1 MKTNGKATNII
12 LAAAVALLAYLCIGS
27 IAAPMRFDSERQ
39 RREKAVK
46 QRLLKIRAAEERHRA
61 ATGRYC
67 GSADS
72 LVAGGWLADSLRHI
86 PYSNGKN
93 FRLST
98 ATTVSRSGKEVPL
111 MECGAEYADYLD
123 GLDENSIA
131 RLTDEA
137 YAAGR
142 YPGLRIG
149 SLTEANGN
157 AGNWEAGN

>member
-1 MKTNGKATNII
+1 MKTNGKATDII

-27 IAAPMRFDSERQ
+27 IATPMRFDSERL

-46 QRLLKIRAAEERHRA
+46 QRLLKIRAAEKRHRA

-86 PYSNGKN
+86 PYSGGKD
-93 FRLST
+93 FRLSV
-98 ATTVSRSGKEVPL
+98 ATTISRAGKEVPL
-111 MECGAEYADYLD
+111 MECGAEYADYLE
-123 GLDENSIA
+123 GLDLDAVE

-149 SLTEANGN
+149 SLTEPNGN